1 MKFSG
6 YCLFIIVIVYLNPLS
21 PIARAQPDR
30 KLKVAT
36 KEAAPFAIKLPGGQW
51 SGISIELWQQIAS
64 ELGYTYEFTEMSLAD
79 MLHSLETG
87 AADAAVA
94 ALTVTPER
102 EAKFDFTHTFYTT
115 GLSVAVPKGG
125 AQNYWQV
132 LHAFLSPDFLKAVS
146 ALSLLL
152 FITGALVWL
161 VERRRNPEQFGGS
174 VASGLGAGFWW
185 SAVTMTTV
193 GYGDKAPVTFW
204 GRLIALIWMFMAII
218 IISGFTAA
226 IASALTVN
234 RLQSNITGEDDLRRV
249 RVATVDG
256 STSKGYLQNNNIG
269 YHSFG
274 DIQTALRA
282 VAQGDVDALVYDAP
296 ILRYLVKTTRSDSL
310 QVLPFTFSRQDYG
323 IGLPAGSPLRE
334 PVNRVLLQI
343 IREPA
348 WEQLLQ
354 RYLGK

>member
-1 MKFSG
+1 MNFSG
-6 YCLFIIVIVYLNPLS
+6 VGIFITMVFILNFLS
-21 PIARAQPDR
+21 PLRAPAQQP
-30 KLKVAT
+30 LKIAT
-36 KEAAPFAIKLPGGQW
+36 KEAAPFAIKRPGGQW
-51 SGISIELWQQIAS
+51 SGISIELWEQIAR
-64 ELGYTYEFTEMSLAD
+64 ELGYSYEFTEMSLAD
-79 MLHSLETG
+79 MLHSMETG
-87 AADAAVA
+87 TADAAVA

-102 EAKFDFTHTFYTT
+102 EVRFDFTHTFYTT
-115 GLSVAVPKGG
+115 GLSVAVPRGG
-125 AQNYWQV
+125 TKSYWQV
-132 LHAFLSPDFLKAVS
+132 LRAFISPDFLKAVS

-152 FITGALVWL
+152 FITGALVWA
-161 VERRRNPEQFGGS
+161 VERRRNPQQFGGS
-174 VASGLGAGFWW
+174 MADGLGAGFWW

-234 RLQSNITGEDDLRRV
+234 RLQSRITGEDDLRRV
-249 RVATVDG
+249 RVATVEG
-256 STSKGYLQNNNIG
+256 STSQVYLQHNNIG
-269 YHSFG
+269 SHSFG

-282 VAQGDVDALVYDAP
+282 VARGNVDALVYDAP
-296 ILRYLVKTTRSDSL
+296 ILRYLVKTSMSDSL
-310 QVLPFTFSRQDYG
+310 EVLPFTFSRQDYG

-334 PVNRVLLQI
+334 PVNRVLLKV